1 TERNVRMADLLNVLI
16 KENGRVQDTDT
27 RKTISKS
34 NGDQVRFYTLS
45 GGPWTV
51 VFPSSDTPGGYR
63 GRPFSTNRYTVSVN
77 NPATTSAP
85 TEGASIDQTYKYLVK
100 NAAGTIKDDPDIL
113 IDF

>member
-1 TERNVRMADLLNVLI
+1 MADLLNVLI

-51 VFPSSDTPGGYR
+51 VFPSSDTAGYS
-63 GRPFSTNRYTVSVN
+63 GSPFSANSYTVSVN

-85 TEGASIDQTYKYLVK
+85 TEGAGVDQTYKYQVK
-100 NAAGTIKDDPDIL
+100 NAAGMIKDDPDIL
-113 IDF
+113 IDL